1 MTMLATPEENADL
14 IEGAVDG
21 IGELYGDAAKA
32 VLVYG
37 SRVNGYA
44 KPASDV
50 DCFVVLEEGY
60 EDKAGFESF
69 YINDVEI
76 HAIALTRDGFER
88 GITDERG
95 LSLEHVGTTMF
106 NYETPV
112 GKEYVESLDLE
123 NKYEISSRALDDV
136 AYLAKGLDEDVPIYV
151 TRDDI
156 VETTI
161 VKKVLALPEMAE
173 RIERMEEAGTYR
185 EMFQQIKGS
194 YQSAFDRLEGEGR
207 LERVLGGEKPVYEYT
222 GERGGAWYDAPSL
235 HTLGRIASTRFFNL
249 AQLAAKRKLTDND
262 VKCGMRWRLLFNVPR
277 YAVCLAKDYLH
288 NISYA
293 VSHREKLA
301 PDEDLGGYFY
311 EGMSME
317 HLLRVPESLQQAR
330 RERNEIKELLR
341 GDLE

>member
-50 DCFVVLEEGY
+50 DCFVVLEDGY

-69 YINDVEI
+69 YIDDVEV

-88 GITDERG
+88 GITDARG

-106 NYETPV
+106 NYEAPV
-112 GKEYVESLDLE
+112 GGEYVESLDVE
-123 NKYEISSRALDDV
+123 NKYEIATKALDDV
-136 AYLAKGLDEDVPIYV
+136 AYLAKGLDEDVPIYL
-151 TRDDI
+151 TRNDI
-156 VETTI
+156 VETAI

-173 RIERMEEAGTYR
+173 RIERMEVAGTYG
-185 EMFQQIKGS
+185 EMFQQIKSS
-194 YQSAFDRLEGEGR
+194 YQSAFDRLEEEGR
-207 LERVLGGEKPVYEYT
+207 IKHVWGGENPIYEYT
-222 GERGGAWYDAPSL
+222 GERGGSWYDSPVL
-235 HTLGRIASTRFFNL
+235 HSLGRIASTRFFNL

-262 VKCGMRWRLLFNVPR
+262 VKGGMRWRLLFNVPK
-277 YAVCLAKDYLH
+277 YAVCLGKDYLH
-288 NISYA
+288 NLSYA
-293 VSHREKLA
+293 VSHKEKLA
-301 PDEDLGGYFY
+301 PDEDVGGYFY
-311 EGMSME
+311 KGMSMD

-330 RERNEIKELLR
+330 HERNEIKELLR

>member
-1 MTMLATPEENADL
+1 MTMLATPEENAHL
-14 IEGAVDG
+14 IKGAVNG
-21 IGELYGDAAKA
+21 IEELYGDAAKA

-44 KPASDV
+44 KPTSDL

-69 YINDVEI
+69 YLDDVEI

-112 GKEYVESLDLE
+112 GKEYVGPLDLE
-123 NKYEISSRALDDV
+123 NKYEIASRALDDV
-136 AYLAKGLDEDVPIYV
+136 AYLAKGLDEDVPIYL
-151 TRDDI
+151 TRDNI
-156 VETTI
+156 VETSI

-173 RIERMEEAGTYR
+173 RIERMEEAGTYG

-194 YQSAFDRLEGEGR
+194 YQSAFDRLEDEGR
-207 LERVLGGEKPVYEYT
+207 LKHVWGGENPIYEYT
-222 GERGGAWYDAPSL
+222 GERGGAWYDAPAL

-277 YAVCLAKDYLH
+277 YAVCLGKDYLH
-288 NISYA
+288 NVSHAI
-293 VSHREKLA
+293 SHREHLA
-301 PDEDLGGYFY
+301 SDEDLGALFY
-311 EGMSME
+311 QGMSMDD
-317 HLLRVPESLQQAR
+317 LLRVPESLQQAR

-341 GDLE
+341 GDVE